1 MQSDGECSTSHR
13 NGVGKSTLLRHIALR
28 EIPIPA
34 HITILFVEQEIIGDD
49 TTALDSVLKADVWRD
64 HLLQQEKQL
73 NAKLAEL
80 EAGDDRATEDAREEF
95 SARLGEVHQR
105 LTEMDAESGPSRASA
120 LLAGLGFSEED
131 QKMPTKS
138 FSGGWRYEKARN
150 IRNEH

>member
-1 MQSDGECSTSHR
+1 MQSDGEFSTSHR

-80 EAGDDRATEDAREEF
+80 EAGDDRATEDAREEL

-138 FSGGWRYEKARN
+138 FSGGWRYGKARN
-150 IRNEH
+150 IRTER

>member
-1 MQSDGECSTSHR
+1 MRFDGEYSTSHR

-34 HITILFVEQEIIGDD
+34 HITILFVEQEVIGDD

-73 NAKLAEL
+73 NANLAEL
-80 EAGDDRATEDAREEF
+80 EAGDDRATEDAREEL

-120 LLAGLGFSEED
+120 LLAGLGFAEED
-131 QKMPTKS
+131 QKLPTKS
-138 FSGGWRYEKARN
+138 FSGGWRYEKVRN
-150 IRNEH
+150 IGTER

>member
-1 MQSDGECSTSHR
+1 
-13 NGVGKSTLLRHIALR
+13 LLRHIALR
-28 EIPIPA
+28 EVPIPA
-34 HITILFVEQEIIGDD
+34 HITILFVEQEVIGDD

-80 EAGDDRATEDAREEF
+80 EAGDDRATEDAREEL

-131 QKMPTKS
+131 QKLPTKS
-138 FSGGWRYEKARN
+138 FSGGWRYEKVLHV
-150 IRNEH
+150 EVEC